1 MKKVA
6 VITRTR
12 NRALLLRRAAR
23 SVERQTFR
31 DFCWVVINDGGDG
44 EEVETIVGRAQEN
57 GVDAHVVHRAAST
70 GMEAASN
77 AGLAASNS
85 TYIAIH
91 DDDDSW
97 HPDFLLRTVTFLE
110 ADPLFVG
117 VICHTEEIREEI
129 KGLEIVE
136 KSRRPM
142 NAEIHDIHISELFY
156 RNLFPPISLLY
167 RREVLEALGP
177 YDEALPVLGD
187 WDFNLRLILHGEIAV
202 IEETLAYYHARRA
215 KHHDPN
221 SIHSN
226 PYLHK
231 RYEAVI
237 RNRLIRAG
245 LDHGTIHPGSLMAL
259 SSFGR
264 ARRGVKSKLGA
275 SAGWLPLQRLIKG
288 EP

>member
-117 VICHTEEIREEI
+117 VISVGMFEAFEAMKRETQR
-129 KGLEIVE
+129 K
-136 KSRRPM
+136 R
-142 NAEIHDIHISELFY
+142 
-156 RNLFPPISLLY
+156 
-167 RREVLEALGP
+167 
-177 YDEALPVLGD
+177 
-187 WDFNLRLILHGEIAV
+187 
-202 IEETLAYYHARRA
+202 HARKARKQERRRSKVGA
-215 KHHDPN
+215 
-221 SIHSN
+221 
-226 PYLHK
+226 
-231 RYEAVI
+231 
-237 RNRLIRAG
+237 
-245 LDHGTIHPGSLMAL
+245 PGKPSTLLFEKA
-259 SSFGR
+259 
-264 ARRGVKSKLGA
+264 
-275 SAGWLPLQRLIKG
+275 
-288 EP
+288 